1 MEKPPRM
8 APSLDQRTWFTLKD
22 GTKTSILLPG
32 DEERKSNSMDK
43 TKLLDKFLTVVAPSY
58 RKDQRDNPNLYATS
72 TALSPTANEQV
83 AVLPEQGRDAEIVS
97 GTFVPTIDATGGA
110 QVEAHKHA
118 ARLRQTI
125 ETFNED
131 KQTVLEWVTVKFFT
145 VMAYLLPPF
154 VAWIVGQAI
163 GDAWGGKFNW
173 DNAWSVYSHV
183 ISVSLEMMLPVMGYS
198 VTVAVKRAAK
208 DRSQMFIP
216 IILAILFL
224 ALAIG
229 NSFAQI
235 YLIEGHIHIASGDT
249 AGHISMIFRSFAPLV
264 IDVIATIFLSVV
276 TVKNLQKFLKDMQ
289 HKEAGI
295 QAVARSEIAIDMA
308 FNQASIDRENA
319 AMQQERTRMDNELL
333 RELTRKRNNDTL
345 GDSGSKGKYGGGW

>member
-1 MEKPPRM
+1 M
-8 APSLDQRTWFTLKD
+8 ATTKLLDPRTWFTTNAEPTID
-22 GTKTSILLPG
+22 
-32 DEERKSNSMDK
+32 SNLSVS
-43 TKLLDKFLTVVAPSY
+43 TAVAPNN
-58 RKDQRDNPNLYATS
+58 QTTILA
-72 TALSPTANEQV
+72 Q
-83 AVLPEQGRDAEIVS
+83 PEQGKDAEIVS
-97 GTFVPTIDATGGA
+97 GTFIPTIDATGSA
-110 QVEAHKHA
+110 QMEAHKHA

-145 VMAYLLPPF
+145 VLAYILPPF

-163 GDAWGGKFNW
+163 GDAWGGKFDWN
-173 DNAWSVYSHV
+173 NAWSVYSHV

-224 ALAIG
+224 GLAVG

-235 YLIEGHIHIASGDT
+235 YLIEGHIKIANNDIP
-249 AGHISMIFRSFAPLV
+249 GHVSMIFRSFTPLV
-264 IDVIATIFLSVV
+264 VDVIATIFLSVV

-289 HKEAGI
+289 QKEAGI
-295 QAVARSEIAIDMA
+295 QAVARSEIAVDMA
-308 FNQASIDRENA
+308 FNQAAIDRENA

-345 GDSGSKGKYGGGW
+345 GGDSGSSKGRFGGW